1 MSESNLIG
9 PRYEA
14 IAMLASGGMATVH
27 LGLDHSQSPPKRVAL
42 KRLHAVFASMPEMI
56 DLLAEEARIVSAL
69 DHPNVVPLYDCVRE
83 ASGMTTLVMEWVEGL
98 DLGRFH
104 ARVEEP
110 KRPWREAAYII
121 HSVMLGLA
129 AVHEHKTLRDRAAP
143 VFHRDVTPGN
153 VLLGIDG
160 IVKLTDFG
168 LARAMDR
175 QTLTSPGVLKGRIAY
190 LAPELIA
197 GQRADAR
204 TDMFAAGILLWEL
217 LAGRR
222 LYDAGNELALFVA
235 AGRAEIP
242 AITTLRDDVPSALI
256 EVVER
261 TTSRRPSDRFA
272 AARDAAEALEGVLGE
287 AGFDASVL
295 GDRVARARSS
305 DRDSAD
311 ARPSLRS

>member
-1 MSESNLIG
+1 MSERS
-9 PRYEA
+9 PEHARYEA

-27 LGLDHSQSPPKRVAL
+27 LGLDHAEDPPKRVAL

-69 DHPNVVPLYDCVRE
+69 DHPNVVPLYDCVRD

-98 DLGRFH
+98 DLGRYH
-104 ARVEEP
+104 ARVDEP
-110 KRPWREAAYII
+110 KRPWQEAAHII
-121 HSVMLGLA
+121 RSVMLALA
-129 AVHEHKTLRDRAAP
+129 AVHEHRTLRDRAAP

-160 IVKLTDFG
+160 TVKLTDFG

-222 LYDAGNELALFVA
+222 LYAAGNELALFVA

-242 AITTLRDDVPSALI
+242 AIRSLRDDLPDALV

-261 TTSRRPSDRFA
+261 TTSRSPGHRFA
-272 AARDAAEALEGVLGE
+272 AASEAADALALALGD

-295 GDRVARARSS
+295 GDRVARVRGLP
-305 DRDSAD
+305 D
-311 ARPSLRS
+311 PG